1 MREDAALALAEL
13 GPFSPFRAPAM
24 WLRATASL
32 LAGERAQAETEL
44 EDAAGAAEATGATF
58 AGSTA
63 LAQRALLALGAG
75 DVPVARAF
83 VSRAH
88 ALVGREAFADYV
100 PMAILLVADARTSIA
115 EGDSARAEQALARA
129 QPLRPYLTAAIP
141 FYAVQTLAEMA
152 RAYLALDD
160 LNGCRAV
167 LVDAVAVLRQR
178 PELGILVQDVEGL
191 RTRAAEVGQ
200 ADSGWESSL
209 TAAELRLLPLLT
221 THLTFREIGDRLY
234 VSRNTVKT
242 QAISIYRKL
251 GVSSRGEAVQRAAE
265 LGLVL
270 APGGITPSG

>member
-1 MREDAALALAEL
+1 
-13 GPFSPFRAPAM
+13 M

-75 DVPVARAF
+75 DVPAARAF